1 MTEQELF
8 DQKTLDELNGER
20 PLEDVFFDYD
30 SAELTD
36 SSRARLGENAEW
48 MKKWTSTRIT
58 VEGHCDSRGTN
69 EYNIALG
76 DERATAVQEYLASL
90 GVAAGRVSIVSKGE
104 EDPFC
109 AEDEENCW
117 AQNRRGHFIITAK

>member
-1 MTEQELF
+1 M
-8 DQKTLDELNGER
+8 DELNGER

-36 SSRARLGENAEW
+36 GSRAQLGENVEW
-48 MKKWTSTRIT
+48 LKEWTSTRIT

-90 GVAAGRVSIVSKGE
+90 GVAASRVSVVSKGE

-109 AEDEENCW
+109 TEDEEDCW
-117 AQNRRGHFIITAK
+117 LQNRRGHFIITAK